1 MENQTQL
8 TIVDLSNAHQLL
20 DLAATRGAFR
30 AAEMQQVGELYNKLT
45 AFLNAVAKQQKAEQQ
60 ASGEQASDQEPA
72 PESQGEEN
80 A

>member
-1 MENQTQL
+1 METQTQL
-8 TIVDLSNAHQLL
+8 TIVDLSNAQQLL

-45 AFLNAVAKQQKAEQQ
+45 AFLNAVAEQQKAEQQ
-60 ASGEQASDQEPA
+60 AAGEQASDQEPA